1 MTLWP
6 LHSGLSE
13 AWFLCNFRVGGVV
26 MQVAFSD
33 GPSER
38 FLFQLLPDMMTFLFC
53 KELV

>member
-13 AWFLCNFRVGGVV
+13 AWFLCHFRVGDVV
-26 MQVAFSD
+26 MQVAFSV
-33 GPSER
+33 GPSEG

-53 KELV
+53 KYLA